1 MEMPHRHACVLDA
14 HCSCEYTF
22 SCISL
27 PLWLN
32 FLDCLIQFSDCRK
45 GRRRRMVDP
54 FSQLQFALSL
64 QMVNSSAVGLSIISG
79 MLSNFSPSSETIDH
93 SSFSPILGGWYT
105 LGYATS
111 SIPDCFLPNRLPRGR
126 WSSRG
131 THDIV
136 ASNDHS
142 E

>member
-1 MEMPHRHACVLDA
+1 MEMPHGHACVLDA
-14 HCSCEYTF
+14 HCSYC
-22 SCISL
+22 
-27 PLWLN
+27 W
-32 FLDCLIQFSDCRK
+32 K

-105 LGYATS
+105 LGYATR
-111 SIPDCFLPNRLPRGR
+111 SIPDCELPTRLPR
-126 WSSRG
+126 
-131 THDIV
+131 
-136 ASNDHS
+136 
-142 E
+142 